1 MNPDGSF
8 RDAPAAPPLPGTW
21 LDRALAR
28 IGGVAVIL
36 TAAAG
41 GFVLVALAILFLGL
55 LLPFAIGA
63 GLIAF
68 GSLWWRMRR
77 LRAQGLA
84 GQGPATPGEPG
95 TGPGAG
101 GTPSGI
107 RFVVIRR

>member
-1 MNPDGSF
+1 MTPEGEF
-8 RDAPAAPPLPGTW
+8 RDAAGPVPAGLPGTW

-28 IGGVAVIL
+28 IGGAAMLL
-36 TAAAG
+36 TVAAG

-55 LLPFAIGA
+55 LLPFVIGA

-77 LRAQGLA
+77 MRSQGIVPPD
-84 GQGPATPGEPG
+84 GVPPDG
-95 TGPGAG
+95 
-101 GTPSGI
+101 SGRV

>member
-8 RDAPAAPPLPGTW
+8 RDAAAAPPAAGTW

-28 IGGVAVIL
+28 IGGAAVVL
-36 TAAAG
+36 TVAAG
-41 GFVLVALAILFLGL
+41 GFVMVALAILFLGL
-55 LLPFAIGA
+55 LLPILIGA

-77 LRAQGLA
+77 LRARG
-84 GQGPATPGEPG
+84 GM
-95 TGPGAG
+95 GPGAG
-101 GTPSGI
+101 GGSASSGV